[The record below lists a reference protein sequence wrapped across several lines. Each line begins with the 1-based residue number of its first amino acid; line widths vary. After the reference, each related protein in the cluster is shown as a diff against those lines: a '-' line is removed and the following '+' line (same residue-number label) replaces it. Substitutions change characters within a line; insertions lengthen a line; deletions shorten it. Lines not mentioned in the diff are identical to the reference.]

1 MPTTSSATS
10 ARPSTASSWTAAAA
24 WAAVAIVFVVLG
36 FAGTSAGQT
45 DEEVLYEYWFA
56 ISSAIV
62 YGILIGITFAI
73 ALWLGRPAP
82 ALGLKR
88 FAWRWMWIALGLIF
102 LVLLLGLILEPVLHA
117 GEKQGFAPEEWR
129 PDRAV
134 PFALNT
140 AVAATLVPFTEELFF
155 RGLGVRALLPFGAGF
170 ALVTTSVAFGL
181 GHGLFSALPILVP
194 FALALAWVRLR
205 SDSVWPGTIAH
216 GFYNGAAL
224 LYLYFDLT
232 T

>member
-1 MPTTSSATS
+1 MQTTSSATS
-10 ARPSTASSWTAAAA
+10 AELSTGSSRS
-24 WAAVAIVFVVLG
+24 AAVAWGTVAFVFVALG
-36 FAGTSAGQT
+36 FLGTSAGQT
-45 DEEVLYEYWFA
+45 DEDILYEYGFA
-56 ISSAIV
+56 ISSVVV

-73 ALWLGRPAP
+73 ALWFGRPAP

-88 FAWRWMWIALGLIF
+88 FAWRWIWIAVGLIL

-117 GEKQGFAPEEWR
+117 GEKQGFAPDEWR

-155 RGLGVRALLPFGAGF
+155 RGLGVRALLPFGTLF
-170 ALVTTSVAFGL
+170 ALVVTSLAFGL
-181 GHGLFSALPILVP
+181 GHGLFSALPILLP

-216 GFYNGAAL
+216 GLYNGAAL

-232 T
+232 S